1 MDFERLLQYMYYG
14 EVKVPNCEMEA
25 FIRAANQMNIR
36 WATFDAVHQL
46 YRVESS
52 VQETHQFLIQFT
64 IPEV

>member
-36 WATFDAVHQL
+36 WATFDAVHQPL
-46 YRVESS
+46 CVESCIK
-52 VQETHQFLIQFT
+52 EKYK
-64 IPEV
+64 

>member
-36 WATFDAVHQL
+36 SETFYTVL
-46 YRVESS
+46 
-52 VQETHQFLIQFT
+52 LC
-64 IPEV
+64 